1 MRFRGLGIL
10 RVWRSAKGMRKNA
23 KLAAKRLRQVAIF
36 PHNADPHTLRIATV
50 PANAWETILFS
61 DCLSQYGGYL
71 IFAVLEYGGWYML
84 ERGWFREA

>member
-23 KLAAKRLRQVAIF
+23 KLAAKRLRQIAIF

>member
-36 PHNADPHTLRIATV
+36 PHNADFYWLRKSKM
-50 PANAWETILFS
+50 PANAAHINDISALGFG
-61 DCLSQYGGYL
+61 YGQFFPDYC
-71 IFAVLEYGGWYML
+71 AM
-84 ERGWFREA
+84 